1 MIARD
6 EYLKHLIAF
15 KDKPVVKV
23 ITGIRRCGK
32 STLLLLYADWL
43 KKNGVPQERVV
54 SINLESAR
62 YDNVKDYKTLYHVV
76 SERLQ
81 SNGKH
86 YVLLDEVQNVA
97 EFERAVESLSI
108 DHDVDIYITGSNAY
122 MLSSELATLLS
133 GRYVEVAMLPLSFA
147 EYQSAWPNENPD
159 QLFLQYMKYGGFPFL
174 AGIKDE
180 SAINSYLEG
189 IYNTVVLKDII
200 KRNAIRDITL
210 LDNVL
215 KMVLSEIKIDTFA
228 LRQIIYQ
235 SDQ

>member
-32 STLLLLYADWL
+32 STLLMLYDDWL
-43 KKNGVPQERVV
+43 KKNGVASKQII

-62 YDNVKDYKTLYHVV
+62 YDNVKDYKY
-76 SERLQ
+76 
-81 SNGKH
+81 

-108 DHDVDIYITGSNAY
+108 DHNVDIYITGSNAY

-180 SAINSYLEG
+180 NVSAEDGAVGHRQCGVTG
-189 IYNTVVLKDII
+189 IHCKKPSCRRTSGEQ
-200 KRNAIRDITL
+200 RDGGTL
-210 LDNVL
+210 LGDVL
-215 KMVLSEIKIDTFA
+215 
-228 LRQIIYQ
+228 
-235 SDQ
+235 